1 MKLSI
6 IAAMS
11 ANRVIGNNNNLPWR
25 LPADL
30 KRFKSLTMGH
40 HLIMGRK
47 TFESIGQ
54 PLPGRTT
61 VVITHQT
68 GFAPAGVLVAHSIDQ
83 ALHVVAEDDE
93 VFVAGGA
100 QIYQQMLPRADR
112 LYLTSIHEEFEG
124 DTNFPEFEESDWQL
138 ISEENQ
144 EPDAKNPYYLPFTIF
159 LSFFIIYTHKSNIKR
174 MLDGTE
180 NRFEKAMIFRKKN

>member
-1 MKLSI
+1 MRLSI

-11 ANRVIGNNNNLPWR
+11 ANRVIGSHNDLPWR
-25 LPADL
+25 LPADW

-61 VVITHQT
+61 VVVTHQT
-68 GFAPAGVLVAHSIDQ
+68 GYAPEGVLVAHSVEQ
-83 ALHVVAEDDE
+83 ALQMAAGDDE

-100 QIYQQMLPRADR
+100 QIYQQMFPRADR

-124 DTNFPEFEESDWQL
+124 DTDFPEFEESDWQL
-138 ISEENQ
+138 ISEEKH
-144 EPDAKNPYYLPFTIF
+144 EPDEKNLYPYTF
-159 LSFFIIYTHKSNIKR
+159 LIYER
-174 MLDGTE
+174 L
-180 NRFEKAMIFRKKN
+180 R

>member
-1 MKLSI
+1 MRLSI

-11 ANRVIGNNNNLPWR
+11 ASRVIGNNNNLPWR

-30 KRFKSLTMGH
+30 KRFKNLTMGH

-61 VVITHQT
+61 VVISHQT
-68 GFAPAGVLVAHSIDQ
+68 DYAPAGVLVAHSIDQ
-83 ALHVVAEDDE
+83 ALQLVAGDNE

-124 DTNFPEFEESDWQL
+124 DTDFPEYEESDWQL

-144 EPDAKNPYYLPFTIF
+144 EPDEKTPYPYSF
-159 LSFFIIYTHKSNIKR
+159 LVY
-174 MLDGTE
+174 E
-180 NRFEKAMIFRKKN
+180 RKTAGSKDP

>member
-1 MKLSI
+1 MRLSI

-30 KRFKSLTMGH
+30 KRFKSLTLGH

-68 GFAPAGVLVAHSIDQ
+68 GFAPEGVLVAHSIDQ
-83 ALHVVAEDDE
+83 ALQMASGDDE

-124 DTNFPEFEESDWQL
+124 DTDFPEFEESDWQL
-138 ISEENQ
+138 ISEEDHAAD
-144 EPDAKNPYYLPFTIF
+144 EKNPYSYSF
-159 LSFFIIYTHKSNIKR
+159 LIY
-174 MLDGTE
+174 
-180 NRFEKAMIFRKKN
+180 EKKPHNPDH

>member
-1 MKLSI
+1 MRLSI

-11 ANRVIGNNNNLPWR
+11 ANRVIGRNNDLPWR
-25 LPADL
+25 LPADW
-30 KRFKSLTMGH
+30 KRFKSLTMEH

-68 GFAPAGVLVAHSIDQ
+68 DYAPEGVLVAHSVEQ
-83 ALHVVAEDDE
+83 ALQMAAGDDE

-100 QIYQQMLPRADR
+100 QIYQQVLPRADR
-112 LYLTSIHEEFEG
+112 LYLTSIHEDFEG
-124 DTNFPEFEESDWQL
+124 DTHFPEFEESDWKL
-138 ISEENQ
+138 ISEEGYG
-144 EPDAKNPYYLPFTIF
+144 PDEKNPYAYTF
-159 LSFFIIYTHKSNIKR
+159 LIYER
-174 MLDGTE
+174 L
-180 NRFEKAMIFRKKN
+180 R

>member
-1 MKLSI
+1 MRLAI
-6 IAAMS
+6 IAAMA
-11 ANRVIGNNNNLPWR
+11 ANRVIGSNNDLPWR
-25 LPADL
+25 LPADW

-61 VVITHQT
+61 IVITHQT
-68 GFAPAGVLVAHSIDQ
+68 GYAPEGVLVAHSVEQ
-83 ALHVVAEDDE
+83 ALQMAAGEDE

-124 DTNFPEFEESDWQL
+124 DTDFPEFEESDWQL
-138 ISEENQ
+138 ISEEGY
-144 EPDAKNPYYLPFTIF
+144 EPDEKNPYPYTF
-159 LSFFIIYTHKSNIKR
+159 LVY
-174 MLDGTE
+174 E
-180 NRFEKAMIFRKKN
+180 RKTAGSKDP

>member
-1 MKLSI
+1 MRLSI

-11 ANRVIGNNNNLPWR
+11 ANRVIGSHNDLPWR

-30 KRFKSLTMGH
+30 KRFKSLAMGH

-61 VVITHQT
+61 VVVTHQT
-68 GFAPAGVLVAHSIDQ
+68 GYAPEGVLVAHSVEQ
-83 ALHVVAEDDE
+83 ALQMAAGDDE

-100 QIYQQMLPRADR
+100 QIYQQMFPRADR

-124 DTNFPEFEESDWQL
+124 DTDFPEFEESDWQL
-138 ISEENQ
+138 NSEEKH
-144 EPDAKNPYYLPFTIF
+144 EPDEKNLYPYTF
-159 LSFFIIYTHKSNIKR
+159 LIYER
-174 MLDGTE
+174 L
-180 NRFEKAMIFRKKN
+180 R

>member
-1 MKLSI
+1 MRLSI

-11 ANRVIGNNNNLPWR
+11 ANRVIGSNNDLPWR
-25 LPADL
+25 LPADW

-61 VVITHQT
+61 VVITRQT
-68 GFAPAGVLVAHSIDQ
+68 GYAPEGVLVAHSVEQ
-83 ALHVVAEDDE
+83 ALQTVGGDDE
-93 VFVAGGA
+93 VFIAGGA

-112 LYLTSIHEEFEG
+112 MYLTSIDEQFEG
-124 DTNFPEFEESDWQL
+124 DTDFPEFEESDWEL
-138 ISEENQ
+138 ISEEGHA
-144 EPDAKNPYYLPFTIF
+144 PDEKNPYPYTF
-159 LSFFIIYTHKSNIKR
+159 LIYER
-174 MLDGTE
+174 L
-180 NRFEKAMIFRKKN
+180 R

>member
-1 MKLSI
+1 MRLSI

-11 ANRVIGNNNNLPWR
+11 ANRVIGSNNDLPWR
-25 LPADL
+25 LPADW
-30 KRFKSLTMGH
+30 KRFKKLTMGH

-54 PLPGRTT
+54 PLPGRTS

-68 GFAPAGVLVAHSIDQ
+68 DYAPVGGVLVAHSIDQ
-83 ALHVVAEDDE
+83 ALQMVVGDNE

-124 DTNFPEFEESDWQL
+124 DTDFPEFEESDWQL
-138 ISEENQ
+138 ISEEGY
-144 EPDAKNPYYLPFTIF
+144 EPDEKNPYPYTF
-159 LSFFIIYTHKSNIKR
+159 LVY
-174 MLDGTE
+174 E
-180 NRFEKAMIFRKKN
+180 RKTAGSKDP

>member
-11 ANRVIGNNNNLPWR
+11 ANRVIGSNNDLPWR

-30 KRFKSLTMGH
+30 KRFKNLTMGH

-61 VVITHQT
+61 IVMTHHT
-68 GFAPAGVLVAHSIDQ
+68 DYAPEGVQVAHSVDQ
-83 ALHVVAEDDE
+83 ALQMAAGDDE
-93 VFVAGGA
+93 VFVAGGG
-100 QIYQQMLPRADR
+100 QIYRQMLPRADR
-112 LYLTSIHEEFEG
+112 LYLTSIHDEFEG
-124 DTNFPEFEESDWQL
+124 DTDFPEFKESDWQL
-138 ISEENQ
+138 ISEEGH
-144 EPDAKNPYYLPFTIF
+144 EPDEKNPYT
-159 LSFFIIYTHKSNIKR
+159 YTFSVYERRSRQKPS
-174 MLDGTE
+174 
-180 NRFEKAMIFRKKN
+180 

>member
-1 MKLSI
+1 MRLSI

-11 ANRVIGNNNNLPWR
+11 ANRVIGRDNSLPWK
-25 LPADL
+25 LPGDW
-30 KRFKSLTMGH
+30 KRFKNLTMGH
-40 HLIMGRK
+40 YLLMGRK
-47 TFESIGQ
+47 TFESIVR

-124 DTNFPEFEESDWQL
+124 DTKFPEFEESDWQL
-138 ISEENQ
+138 ISEEDY
-144 EPDAKNPYYLPFTIF
+144 EPNEKNPYP
-159 LSFFIIYTHKSNIKR
+159 YTFSVY
-174 MLDGTE
+174 
-180 NRFEKAMIFRKKN
+180 EKKTAGSEHP

>member
-1 MKLSI
+1 MRLSI

-11 ANRVIGNNNNLPWR
+11 ANRVIGSNNDLPWR
-25 LPADL
+25 LPADW

-68 GFAPAGVLVAHSIDQ
+68 DYAPEGVLVAHSVEQ
-83 ALHVVAEDDE
+83 ALKMAAGDDE
-93 VFVAGGA
+93 VFIAGGA
-100 QIYQQMLPRADR
+100 QIYEQMLPRADR

-124 DTNFPEFEESDWQL
+124 DTDFPEFEESDWDL
-138 ISEENQ
+138 ISEESYA
-144 EPDAKNPYYLPFTIF
+144 PDERNPYPYTF
-159 LSFFIIYTHKSNIKR
+159 LIYER
-174 MLDGTE
+174 L
-180 NRFEKAMIFRKKN
+180 R

>member
-1 MKLSI
+1 MRLSI

-11 ANRVIGNNNNLPWR
+11 ANRVIGSNNDLPWR
-25 LPADL
+25 LPEDW

-61 VVITHQT
+61 VVITRQT
-68 GFAPAGVLVAHSIDQ
+68 GYAPEGVLVAHSVEQ
-83 ALHVVAEDDE
+83 ALQMAAGDDE

-112 LYLTSIHEEFEG
+112 MYLTSIDAEFEG
-124 DTNFPEFEESDWQL
+124 DTYFPEFEESDWEL
-138 ISEENQ
+138 ISEEGYAQ
-144 EPDAKNPYYLPFTIF
+144 DEKNPYPYTF
-159 LSFFIIYTHKSNIKR
+159 LTYER
-174 MLDGTE
+174 V
-180 NRFEKAMIFRKKN
+180 R

>member
-1 MKLSI
+1 MRLSI

-11 ANRVIGNNNNLPWR
+11 ANRVIGSNNDLPWR
-25 LPADL
+25 LPADW

-61 VVITHQT
+61 VVSTHQT
-68 GFAPAGVLVAHSIDQ
+68 GFAPTGVLVAHSIDQ
-83 ALHVVAEDDE
+83 ALQMVVGDNE

-124 DTNFPEFEESDWQL
+124 DTDFPEFEESDWQL
-138 ISEENQ
+138 ISEEGY
-144 EPDAKNPYYLPFTIF
+144 EPDEKNLYPYTF
-159 LSFFIIYTHKSNIKR
+159 LVY
-174 MLDGTE
+174 
-180 NRFEKAMIFRKKN
+180 EKKTPERTT

>member
-1 MKLSI
+1 MRLSI

-11 ANRVIGNNNNLPWR
+11 ANRVIGSHNDLPWR

-68 GFAPAGVLVAHSIDQ
+68 GYAPEGVLVAHSVEQ
-83 ALHVVAEDDE
+83 ALQMAAGDDE

-100 QIYQQMLPRADR
+100 QIYQLLFPRADR

-124 DTNFPEFEESDWQL
+124 DTDFPEFEESDWQL
-138 ISEENQ
+138 NSEEKH
-144 EPDAKNPYYLPFTIF
+144 EPDEKNLYPYTF
-159 LSFFIIYTHKSNIKR
+159 LIYER
-174 MLDGTE
+174 L
-180 NRFEKAMIFRKKN
+180 R

>member
-1 MKLSI
+1 MRLSI

-68 GFAPAGVLVAHSIDQ
+68 GFAPEGVLVAHSIDQ
-83 ALHVVAEDDE
+83 ALHVVAGDDE

-144 EPDAKNPYYLPFTIF
+144 EPDAKNPYTYSF
-159 LSFFIIYTHKSNIKR
+159 LIY
-174 MLDGTE
+174 
-180 NRFEKAMIFRKKN
+180 EKKPHNSAHQ

>member
-1 MKLSI
+1 MRLSI

-11 ANRVIGNNNNLPWR
+11 ANRVIGMNNDLPWR
-25 LPADL
+25 MPADW
-30 KRFKSLTMGH
+30 KHFKSLTMGH

-47 TFESIGQ
+47 TFESIDQ

-61 VVITHQT
+61 VVVTRQT
-68 GFAPAGVLVAHSIDQ
+68 GYAKEGVLVARSIDQ
-83 ALHVVAEDDE
+83 ALQMAAGDDE

-112 LYLTSIHEEFEG
+112 MYLTSIHEEFEG
-124 DTNFPEFEESDWQL
+124 DTDFPEFEESDWQL

-144 EPDAKNPYYLPFTIF
+144 EPDEKNPYPYSF
-159 LSFFIIYTHKSNIKR
+159 LIYER
-174 MLDGTE
+174 L
-180 NRFEKAMIFRKKN
+180 R

>member
-1 MKLSI
+1 MRLSI

-11 ANRVIGNNNNLPWR
+11 ANRVIGSNNDLPWR
-25 LPADL
+25 LPADW

-61 VVITHQT
+61 IVITRQT
-68 GFAPAGVLVAHSIDQ
+68 GFAPAGGVLVAHSIDQ
-83 ALHVVAEDDE
+83 ALQMVTGDNE

-112 LYLTSIHEEFEG
+112 LYLTSIHAEFEG
-124 DTNFPEFEESDWQL
+124 DTDFPEFEESDWQL

-144 EPDAKNPYYLPFTIF
+144 EPDEKNPYSYSF
-159 LSFFIIYTHKSNIKR
+159 LVY
-174 MLDGTE
+174 E
-180 NRFEKAMIFRKKN
+180 RKTAGSDHP